1 MAGVKLSLKSRQ
13 PCLFQAATC
22 CINFIPFTSAAIISK
37 KHKIPSAYLDPTKSL
52 DKKFLINNEV
62 SLLLSKEELFQWY
75 IKHVLKN
82 NEKVKN

>member
-1 MAGVKLSLKSRQ
+1 MQ
-13 PCLFQAATC
+13 PVAS
-22 CINFIPFTSAAIISK
+22 ISIPFTSAAIISK
-37 KHKIPSAYLDPTKSL
+37 ENKIPSAYLDPTKNL